1 MKRFFSYFLSIAI
14 IFTSIALTSCSKSAD
29 SSISN
34 LTETS
39 ALRIHYIDVGQGD
52 AILIQVNHKNFLI
65 DSGPSDSQSKI
76 LGYLKNLDINK
87 FDYILATHPHED
99 HIGNMTAIIKK
110 YEITTFLA
118 PKVTTNTS
126 TFKNMLL
133 ALKNKNMHINAIK
146 VGSKVINLCEN
157 INVEVLSPNNSSYEE
172 LNNYSPMIKLTYGS
186 RSFLFVGDAQ
196 KEVEQE
202 VLSKNYDVKAD
213 VLKVGHHGSST
224 STSNEFLKKVNPSIA
239 VISVGAN
246 NSYKHPNKSVID
258 RLKESSIKIYRTD
271 NDGNIIIDC
280 DGKNIKVTTK

>member
-14 IFTSIALTSCSKSAD
+14 IFTCIALTSCSKPAD
-29 SSISN
+29 SSIAN

-146 VGSKVINLCEN
+146 AGSKVINLGEN

-246 NSYKHPNKSVID
+246 NSYKHPNKSVMD

-280 DGKNIKVTTK
+280 DGKDIKVTTK

>member
-1 MKRFFSYFLSIAI
+1 MKKIFSYFLSIAI
-14 IFTSIALTSCSKSAD
+14 IFTCITLTSCSKSAD
-29 SSISN
+29 SSIDN

-76 LGYLKNLDINK
+76 LGYLKNLHINK

-110 YEITTFLA
+110 YDITTFLA

-146 VGSKVINLCEN
+146 AGSKVINLGEN
-157 INVEVLSPNNSSYEE
+157 ITVEVLSPNNSSYEE